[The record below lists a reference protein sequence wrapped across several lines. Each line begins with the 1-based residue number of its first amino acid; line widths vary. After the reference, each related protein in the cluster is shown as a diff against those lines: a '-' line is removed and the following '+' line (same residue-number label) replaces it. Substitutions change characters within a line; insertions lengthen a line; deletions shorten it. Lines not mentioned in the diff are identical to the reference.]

1 MKHRY
6 YAHINLVVLS
16 EGDLSSDSQL
26 KSNLAQFFQFDGLK
40 ARELLKNEYFTILAH
55 GEAENLAGLNDQAS
69 LGWIHNLY
77 QTYGKRRKILLL
89 ACYTGWILGSKVAMM
104 LKQQVIAPNREAT
117 FDFVTGNIIVKG
129 DDKASWVK
137 CHPSGNTEFSRGK
150 VLEASF
156 LK

>member
-16 EGDLSSDSQL
+16 QNDFSSDRQL

-40 ARELLKNEYFTILAH
+40 ARELLKNEYFTVLAH
-55 GEAENLAGLNDQAS
+55 GEPESLAGLNDQAS

-89 ACYTGWILGSKVAMM
+89 ACDTGWVLCRKVAMM

-117 FDFVTGNIIVKG
+117 FDFETGNIIVTG
-129 DDKASWVK
+129 DEKAGWVK
-137 CHPSGNTEFSRGK
+137 YLPSGNKELSRGS